1 MSFVK
6 DGRSLEISNHSRIYF
21 CLFVRAK
28 RGVSLKVYL
37 KSKKGGLFMA
47 KLYLFLCKIGV
58 RIAENVLE
66 TALKRGA
73 ILSSG
78 TIMHYA
84 FKYKVTTPG

>member
-1 MSFVK
+1 
-6 DGRSLEISNHSRIYF
+6 
-21 CLFVRAK
+21 
-28 RGVSLKVYL
+28 
-37 KSKKGGLFMA
+37 MA